1 VTGWRQAASLVLVA
15 FALGGCV
22 SRGPLIPSSAQ
33 FVDLDDTPFFAQTE
47 NQCGPAALATV
58 LGASGVEVTPE
69 ELTPLVYLPGRRGSL
84 QIEMLA
90 APRQY
95 ARIGYRIDPEL
106 DAVLAEVAAGRPVLI
121 LHNYGIP
128 LLPRWHYA
136 VVVGYDGTRDRIL
149 LRSGKVR
156 RQELSA
162 ANFMRAW
169 DNADRWGMVLLR
181 PGELPHSPDKDRY
194 LQAAA
199 DFERVASPRD
209 AQSTFEVATK
219 QWPAEPVAW
228 VGLGTARYRSSELQS
243 AATSYRTALQLDS
256 AQAAARNNLAM
267 TLLDLGCP
275 QAARAEMDRITATS
289 LAGELAESIAD
300 TSKQI
305 DAKSLARDAASCPA
319 Y

>member
-1 VTGWRQAASLVLVA
+1 MTGWRQAASIALAA

-22 SRGPLIPSSAQ
+22 SRGPLITSSAQ
-33 FVDLDDTPFFAQTE
+33 LVELDDTPFFAQTE

-58 LGASGVEVTPE
+58 LGASGVKVTPE
-69 ELTPLVYLPGRRGSL
+69 DLTPLVYLPSRRGSL
-84 QIEMLA
+84 QIEMQA

-106 DAVLAEVAAGRPVLI
+106 DAILAEVAAGRPVLI
-121 LHNYGIP
+121 LHNYGFP

-136 VVVGYDGTRDRIL
+136 VVVGYDGTRDRVL

-156 RQELSA
+156 RQVLSA

-181 PGELPHSPDKDRY
+181 AGELPQQPDKDRY

-199 DFERVASPRD
+199 DFERVATPRD
-209 AQSTFEVATK
+209 AFSTFEAGTR
-219 QWPAEPVAW
+219 QWPRDPVAW
-228 VGLGTARYRSSELQS
+228 VGLGTA
-243 AATSYRTALQLDS
+243 SYRNGDLRIAAAHYRAALNLDGTHN
-256 AQAAARNNLAM
+256 AARNNLAM
-267 TLLDLGCP
+267 ALLDLGCP
-275 QAARAEMDRITATS
+275 QAARAEMERITDTN
-289 LAGELAESIAD
+289 LVGELAQSIAD
-300 TSKQI
+300 TRKQV
-305 DAKSLARDAASCPA
+305 DAKSSARDAASCLS

>member
-1 VTGWRQAASLVLVA
+1 MLAA

-22 SRGPLIPSSAQ
+22 SRGPLITSSAQ
-33 FVDLDDTPFFAQTE
+33 LVELDDTPFFAQTE
-47 NQCGPAALATV
+47 HQCGPAALATV
-58 LGASGVEVTPE
+58 LGASGVQVTPE

-84 QIEMLA
+84 QIEMQA

-106 DAVLAEVAAGRPVLI
+106 DAVLAEVTAGRPVLI

-128 LLPRWHYA
+128 FLPRWHYA
-136 VVVGYDGTRDRIL
+136 VVVGYDGTRDRVL

-181 PGELPHSPDKDRY
+181 AGELPQQPDKDRY

-199 DFERVASPRD
+199 DFERVATPRD
-209 AQSTFEVATK
+209 AFSSFEAGTR
-219 QWPAEPVAW
+219 QWPQDPVAW
-228 VGLGTARYRSSELQS
+228 VGLGTASYRMGDLRI
-243 AATSYRTALQLDS
+243 AAAHYRTALNLDG
-256 AQAAARNNLAM
+256 AHTAARNNLAM

-275 QAARAEMDRITATS
+275 HAARAEMERISGTD
-289 LAGELAESIAD
+289 LGGELAESITD
-300 TSKQI
+300 TRKQI
-305 DAKSLARDAASCPA
+305 DAKSSALDAASCLT